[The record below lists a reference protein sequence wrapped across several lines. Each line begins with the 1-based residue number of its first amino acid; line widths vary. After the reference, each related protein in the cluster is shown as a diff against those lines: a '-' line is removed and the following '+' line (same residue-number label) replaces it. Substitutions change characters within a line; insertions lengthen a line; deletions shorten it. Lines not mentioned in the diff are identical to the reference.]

1 MIMAFPEVLTLLQL
15 LQGSGDTIVP
25 PNQAE
30 SILKII
36 KDRGGSVEY
45 VLFDGEGHG
54 FRHAG
59 NIKKALE
66 TEYGFYEK
74 IFNLTPV

>member
-1 MIMAFPEVLTLLQL
+1 MTFSDVLTLLQL
-15 LQGSGDTIVP
+15 LQGSEDKVVP

-36 KDRGGSVEY
+36 KDRGGKVEY

-54 FRHAG
+54 FRRAE
-59 NIKKALE
+59 NVKKALE
-66 TEYGFYEK
+66 TERGFYEK
-74 IFNLTPV
+74 IFNLTPVQ